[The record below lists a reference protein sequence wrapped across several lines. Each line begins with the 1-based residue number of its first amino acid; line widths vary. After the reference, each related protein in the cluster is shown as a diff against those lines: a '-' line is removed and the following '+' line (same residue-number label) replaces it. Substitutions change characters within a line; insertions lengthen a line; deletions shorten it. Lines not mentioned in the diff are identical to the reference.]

1 MSTLR
6 QAFWALIVATLAL
19 LAGGLLLAPGPLLS
33 SPTFVGL
40 LVVCGVLW
48 LLHSADV
55 RAHHDE
61 DAHDPQ
67 LHRTRERRGF

>member
-6 QAFWALIVATLAL
+6 QAFWALVIGTLAL
-19 LAGGLLLAPGPLLS
+19 LAGGLLLAPGLLLG
-33 SPTFVGL
+33 SPTYVGL
-40 LVVCGVLW
+40 LVVCGILW

-61 DAHDPQ
+61 DAHDRR
-67 LHRTRERRGF
+67 LHRTQERRGF